1 LEGLSLGSM
10 VVKQTLIASVLTFLS
25 ISGSAVV
32 VTVVPSQAESAPRF
46 FCGKSAGVPATMVVP
61 NNKRKPPVPIIR
73 WTSAYF
79 NGAGFS
85 PAVRCGMVSQKF
97 QQAYDNNSNFVFT
110 TSISNGEPIVCAAER
125 SGGACSMM
133 LYTVKRG
140 VQDPITTMLRLEKV
154 RAGASGAINESS
166 SGGAADEPTYVG
178 VQDLIA
184 KVSEDAP
191 EVAETSA
198 AAPQPTFSPTI
209 PTALPSGANSSPL
222 SLW

>member
-1 LEGLSLGSM
+1 
-10 VVKQTLIASVLTFLS
+10 VKQTLIASVLTFLS
-25 ISGSAVV
+25 ISGSAVIL
-32 VTVVPSQAESAPRF
+32 TVAPSQAESAPRF

-61 NNKRKPPVPIIR
+61 NNKLKPPVPVIR

-85 PAVRCGMVSQKF
+85 PIVRCGMVSQKF

-110 TSISNGEPIVCAAER
+110 TSIANGEPVICAAER

-140 VQDPITTMLRLEKV
+140 VQDPIVTMLRLGKV
-154 RAGASGAINESS
+154 RAGASGPLNESS
-166 SGGAADEPTYVG
+166 NGATSEPSYVG

-184 KVSEDAP
+184 KVSEEAP
-191 EVAETSA
+191 EVAETSTDVS
-198 AAPQPTFSPTI
+198 QPASNPTM
-209 PTALPSGANSSPL
+209 PAALPSGVNPSPL
-222 SLW
+222 TLW

>member
-1 LEGLSLGSM
+1 M
-10 VVKQTLIASVLTFLS
+10 KQTLIASVLTFLS
-25 ISGSAVV
+25 ISGPAVIL
-32 VTVVPSQAESAPRF
+32 TVAPSQAESAPRF

-61 NNKRKPPVPIIR
+61 NNKRKPPVPVIR

-85 PAVRCGMVSQKF
+85 PIVRCGMVSQKF

-110 TSISNGEPIVCAAER
+110 TSIANGEPVICAAER

-140 VQDPITTMLRLEKV
+140 VQDPIVTMLRLGKV
-154 RAGASGAINESS
+154 RAGASGPLNESS
-166 SGGAADEPTYVG
+166 NGATSEPSSVG

-191 EVAETSA
+191 EVAGTSTDVS
-198 AAPQPTFSPTI
+198 QPNPSPTM
-209 PTALPSGANSSPL
+209 PAALPSGITPAPL
-222 SLW
+222 LLW

>member
-1 LEGLSLGSM
+1 
-10 VVKQTLIASVLTFLS
+10 VKQTLIASVLTFLS
-25 ISGSAVV
+25 ISGSSVILAVA
-32 VTVVPSQAESAPRF
+32 PSQAESAPRF

-97 QQAYDNNSNFVFT
+97 QQAYTNNSNFVFT
-110 TSISNGEPIVCAAER
+110 TSIFNGEPIVCAAER

-133 LYTVKRG
+133 LYTIKRG

-154 RAGASGAINESS
+154 RAGASGALNESS
-166 SGGAADEPTYVG
+166 NGSSEPSYVG

-184 KVSEDAP
+184 NVSDNAP
-191 EVAETSA
+191 EVAGNSTVVPPSA
-198 AAPQPTFSPTI
+198 SSPMSPT
-209 PTALPSGANSSPL
+209 TLPSGINANPL

>member
-1 LEGLSLGSM
+1 M
-10 VVKQTLIASVLTFLS
+10 KKTFIASVLTFLS
-25 ISGSAVV
+25 ISGLAVV
-32 VTVVPSQAESAPRF
+32 STVAPSQAESTPRF

-73 WTSAYF
+73 WTSDYF

-110 TSISNGEPIVCAAER
+110 TSISNGEPVICAAER

-133 LYTVKRG
+133 LYTIKRG
-140 VQDPITTMLRLEKV
+140 VQDSIATMLRLEKV
-154 RAGASGAINESS
+154 RAGASGALNESS
-166 SGGAADEPTYVG
+166 TGASSESSYVG

-191 EVAETSA
+191 EVAGTSTA
-198 AAPQPTFSPTI
+198 VSQPNPSSTMPA
-209 PTALPSGANSSPL
+209 ALPSGVTPTPL

>member
-1 LEGLSLGSM
+1 
-10 VVKQTLIASVLTFLS
+10 VKQTLIASVLTFLS
-25 ISGSAVV
+25 ISGPAVIL
-32 VTVVPSQAESAPRF
+32 TVAPSQAESTPRF

-61 NNKRKPPVPIIR
+61 NNRRKPPVPVIR

-85 PAVRCGMVSQKF
+85 PIVRCGMVSQKF

-110 TSISNGEPIVCAAER
+110 TSIANGEPVICAAER

-140 VQDPITTMLRLEKV
+140 VQDPIVTMLRLEKV
-154 RAGASGAINESS
+154 RAGASGALNESS
-166 SGGAADEPTYVG
+166 LGGATSEPSSVG

-184 KVSEDAP
+184 KISEDAP
-191 EVAETSA
+191 EVAGTSTDVS
-198 AAPQPTFSPTI
+198 QPASNLTMPA
-209 PTALPSGANSSPL
+209 ALPSGVNPSPL
-222 SLW
+222 TLW